1 MHTILSSATKTVRI
15 GDDQPFAIIGERIN
29 PTGRK
34 IFQLQLRQGD
44 LSRVEI
50 DVKEQVAGGAML
62 LDVNM
67 GAPLADE
74 AELMRQAV
82 TLIQQLTDLPLV
94 IDSSIIEVLDAGL
107 AAYQGKALVNSVT
120 AEDERLE
127 AILPLVKKY
136 GAAVIGLPNDEE
148 EIPEEPARRVD
159 LARKLIHVATEKYKI
174 PVEDIVIDP
183 LAMPV
188 GADTLHPTR
197 TLETIALL
205 RDEFGVNMTL
215 GASNVSFGM
224 PDRHSIAATF
234 LPIAISQ
241 RADQRDHGRPRTADR
256 PRGQGR
262 RPGAEPGRVG
272 RLLDRRAPGCAEGS
286 RAGRGG
292 SQGAGSGSHVST
304 AEEEVTQPVRVNLTF
319 NERPVRV
326 PYGVTLFDAASWNGI
341 AIDSTCGGH
350 GTCKKCRI
358 RIAEDP
364 PAPSSL
370 DIRAYTAQEIK
381 DGWRLA
387 CRTTATRDTQVEVPP
402 LTTRPKAATV
412 GVGRQ
417 VILRPAVQK
426 RYLELAEPNLADQAS
441 DLERVLAQ
449 LDDLEPRAELSV
461 LKTLGRTLREADYKV
476 TAVVVDDVLIAVE
489 PGDTTARRF
498 GIAFDLG
505 TTTVVATLL
514 DLSTGTPAGVESTLN
529 KQQPFGADVITRI
542 SATMMDPGALDK
554 LQNLARETLT
564 EMAQAVCAQGG
575 VEPDEVY
582 EVAVAG
588 NATMTHLVLGIDPE
602 PLGMA
607 PFIMATRLYPEIL
620 AADLGLGGVVHP
632 RARAVVF
639 PAFGAYVGG
648 DITAG
653 LLASGMDRDARVRL
667 FVDIG
672 TNCEIVLGN
681 RDWLLATAA
690 PAGPAFEGAAIRC
703 GMRAADGA
711 IEVVTMTPD
720 DLTLKVIGDTEPQGL
735 CGSGL
740 VDAVTGLVRVGLLD
754 SSGRLISEESARD
767 VAPGLAGRLTHIGK
781 ERVFVLH
788 WRGTEAAPEDS
799 IYLSQRDVRELQF
812 AKAAIATGWQI
823 LLEEAGLTAAD
834 VKQVL
839 LAGSFGSYLSPASA
853 IRIGLVPDVPVMRV
867 VSAGNVAGE
876 GAKMA
881 LLSLRERAGGLALL
895 EEVRY
900 VELSDR
906 ADFNDRFVDQ
916 LSFPDA

>member
-1 MHTILSSATKTVRI
+1 
-15 GDDQPFAIIGERIN
+15 
-29 PTGRK
+29 
-34 IFQLQLRQGD
+34 
-44 LSRVEI
+44 
-50 DVKEQVAGGAML
+50 
-62 LDVNM
+62 
-67 GAPLADE
+67 
-74 AELMRQAV
+74 V
-82 TLIQQLTDLPLV
+82 T
-94 IDSSIIEVLDAGL
+94 
-107 AAYQGKALVNSVT
+107 
-120 AEDERLE
+120 
-127 AILPLVKKY
+127 
-136 GAAVIGLPNDEE
+136 
-148 EIPEEPARRVD
+148 
-159 LARKLIHVATEKYKI
+159 
-174 PVEDIVIDP
+174 
-183 LAMPV
+183 
-188 GADTLHPTR
+188 
-197 TLETIALL
+197 
-205 RDEFGVNMTL
+205 
-215 GASNVSFGM
+215 
-224 PDRHSIAATF
+224 
-234 LPIAISQ
+234 
-241 RADQRDHGRPRTADR
+241 
-256 PRGQGR
+256 
-262 RPGAEPGRVG
+262 
-272 RLLDRRAPGCAEGS
+272 
-286 RAGRGG
+286 
-292 SQGAGSGSHVST
+292 T
-304 AEEEVTQPVRVNLTF
+304 AEEEVTQPVRVNLSF
-319 NERPVRV
+319 NERAVRV

-370 DIRAYTAQEIK
+370 DIRAYSPQEIK

-426 RYLELAEPNLADQAS
+426 RYLELTEPSLADQAS

-461 LKTLGRTLREADYKV
+461 LATLGRTLREADYQV

-514 DLSTGTPAGVESTLN
+514 DLSTGTPAGVESALN
-529 KQQPFGADVITRI
+529 SQQPFGADVITRI
-542 SATMMDPGALDK
+542 SATMMDPGNLDK
-554 LQNLARETLT
+554 LRNLAHQTLA
-564 EMAQAVCAQGG
+564 ELAQAVCAQGG
-575 VEPDEVY
+575 VEPHEVY

-588 NATMTHLVLGIDPE
+588 NATMTHLALGIDPE

-607 PFIMATRLYPEIL
+607 PFIMATRLYPEVL
-620 AADLGLGGVVHP
+620 AADLGLAGIVHP

-720 DLTLKVIGDTEPQGL
+720 DLTLKVIGDVEPQGL

-740 VDAVTGLVRVGLLD
+740 VDAVTGLVRAGLLD
-754 SSGRLISEESARD
+754 SSGRFISEEAARD
-767 VAPGLAGRLTHIGK
+767 TAPGLAGRLTMIGK

-788 WRGTEAAPEDS
+788 WRGVAEDS

-823 LLEEAGLTAAD
+823 LLEEAGLEAAD

-853 IRIGLVPDVPVMRV
+853 IRIGLVPKVPVMRV
-867 VSAGNVAGE
+867 VPAGNVAGE

-906 ADFNDRFVDQ
+906 ADFNDRFIEQ
-916 LSFPDA
+916 LPFPAGG